1 MKKRDLK
8 KFQKMLEAERDKLY
22 KMARDTT
29 REQRKTE
36 EDDLM
41 DDIDLASS
49 ELDQSMTYKLR
60 DRERNLLRK
69 IEKALGKIE
78 DGDYGICENCGEP
91 ISLKRLEARP
101 VAELCITCKEEQEKQ
116 EQ

>member
-1 MKKRDLK
+1 MKKRDLQRFRK
-8 KFQKMLEAERDKLY
+8 ILEAERDKLY
-22 KMARDTT
+22 KMARDAT

-49 ELDQSMTYKLR
+49 ELDQSMIYKLR
-60 DRERNLLRK
+60 NRERNLLRK

-78 DGDYGICENCGEP
+78 DGTYGTCENCGEP

-116 EQ
+116 EY

>member
-1 MKKRDLK
+1 MKKRDLQ
-8 KFQKMLEAERDKLY
+8 KFRKILEAERDKLY
-22 KMARDTT
+22 KMARDAT
-29 REQRKTE
+29 REKRKTE

-78 DGDYGICENCGEP
+78 DGTYGVCENCGEP
-91 ISLKRLEARP
+91 IGLKRLEARP

-116 EQ
+116 EH